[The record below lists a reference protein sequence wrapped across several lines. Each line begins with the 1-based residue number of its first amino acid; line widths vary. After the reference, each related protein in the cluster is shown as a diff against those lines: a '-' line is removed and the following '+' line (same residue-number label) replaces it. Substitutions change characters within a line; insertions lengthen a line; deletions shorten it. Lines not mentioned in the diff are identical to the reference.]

1 MRRVVIDGCP
11 HGAIMAKDLMSD
23 RGDLLLAKGAKLS
36 ERRLDALLDKGY
48 TSVTIDDPDTD
59 GIEIP
64 DVVSES
70 VKAATK
76 AKLAGTFDMFADIS
90 GGFLGAPPEKI
101 QSELESDEFLKKA
114 AQIDP
119 LERLREEVEAMMDE
133 IMTAETLDGLN
144 AIMIHDDYTFQHSV
158 DVAIVS
164 TMIAKQIGMP
174 RDRLSQITLGGLL
187 HDVGKVFI
195 PLEVLNKP
203 GKLTDKEF
211 DIIKSHP
218 TLGYQLLRSTNAGDN
233 LLAHHV
239 VYQHH
244 ERQDGKGYPRG
255 LTGRNQIRRSRQAT
269 VDPKRIHIVGEIS
282 GVADTYEALA
292 ADRPYR
298 LAFPPEKVREIL
310 WDMSGEHLN
319 HEILM
324 KAMEIIPRFPSGSE
338 VEMVTGPYAG
348 FWGIVAKVDK
358 AHLENPVVRLLENR
372 AGERISP
379 IEIDLLAF
387 DYEMQSARRAIPEK
401 MAAVAG

>member
-1 MRRVVIDGCP
+1 
-11 HGAIMAKDLMSD
+11 MSD
-23 RGDLLLAKGAKLS
+23 RGELLLAKGAKLS
-36 ERRLDALLDKGY
+36 ERRLESLLDKGY
-48 TSVTIDDPDTD
+48 SSVTIEDPDTD

-70 VKAATK
+70 VKAATR
-76 AKLAGTFDMFADIS
+76 AKLAGTFDMFAEIS
-90 GGFLGAPPEKI
+90 GGFLGADPNTI
-101 QSELESDEFLKKA
+101 QTELESSEFQGRA
-114 AQIDP
+114 ALIDP

-133 IMTAETLDGLN
+133 ILMAETLDGLN
-144 AIMIHDDYTFQHSV
+144 AIMIHDEYTFQHSV

-164 TMIAKQIGMP
+164 TMIARQIGMP

-187 HDVGKVFI
+187 HDLGKVFVPPEI
-195 PLEVLNKP
+195 LNKP
-203 GKLTDKEF
+203 GKLTKSEF
-211 DIIKSHP
+211 EVVKSHP
-218 TLGYQLLRSTNAGDN
+218 TLGCQMLRAANPGEN

-244 ERQDGKGYPRG
+244 EHQDGRGYPRG
-255 LTGRNQIRRSRQAT
+255 LVGRNQIPRSRQESM
-269 VDPKRIHIVGEIS
+269 DPKRIHLVGEIS

-319 HEILM
+319 HEVLM
-324 KAMEIIPRFPSGSE
+324 KAMSIIPRFPTGSE

-348 FWGIVAKVDK
+348 FWGIVAKVDS

-379 IEIDLLAF
+379 IEVDLLAF
-387 DYEMQSARRAIPEK
+387 DYEMQSARRTIPKK

>member
-1 MRRVVIDGCP
+1 
-11 HGAIMAKDLMSD
+11 
-23 RGDLLLAKGAKLS
+23 
-36 ERRLDALLDKGY
+36 
-48 TSVTIDDPDTD
+48 
-59 GIEIP
+59 
-64 DVVSES
+64 
-70 VKAATK
+70 
-76 AKLAGTFDMFADIS
+76 
-90 GGFLGAPPEKI
+90 
-101 QSELESDEFLKKA
+101 
-114 AQIDP
+114 
-119 LERLREEVEAMMDE
+119 MMDE
-133 IMTAETLDGLN
+133 ILTAETLDGLN

-174 RDRLSQITLGGLL
+174 RDRLSQLTLGGLL

-195 PLEVLNKP
+195 PLEALNKP
-203 GKLTDKEF
+203 GKLTDKEC

-218 TLGYQLLRSTNAGDN
+218 TLGYQILRSENAGDN

-255 LTGRNQIRRSRQAT
+255 LTGRNQIRRSRQAS

-298 LAFPPEKVREIL
+298 LAFPLEKIREIL

-324 KAMEIIPRFPSGSE
+324 KAMDIIPRFPTGSE
-338 VEMVTGPYAG
+338 VEMLTGPYTG

-372 AGERISP
+372 ADERISP
-379 IEIDLLAF
+379 IEVDVLTF
-387 DYEMQSARRAIPEK
+387 DYEEQSARRTIPEK

>member
-1 MRRVVIDGCP
+1 
-11 HGAIMAKDLMSD
+11 MAQDLSSD
-23 RGDLLLAKGAKLS
+23 RGELLLAKGAMLS
-36 ERRLDALLDKGY
+36 ERRLESLLDKGY
-48 TSVTIDDPDTD
+48 SSITIEDPDTD

-64 DVVSES
+64 NVVSES
-70 VKAATK
+70 VKAATR
-76 AKLAGTFDMFADIS
+76 AKLAGTFDMFAEIS
-90 GGFLGAPPEKI
+90 GGFLGAAPETI
-101 QSELESDEFLKKA
+101 QTELESSEFQKQA
-114 AQIDP
+114 EAIDP

-133 IMTAETLDGLN
+133 ILSAETLDGLN

-195 PLEVLNKP
+195 PLDVLNKP
-203 GKLTDKEF
+203 GKLTSKEF

-218 TLGYQLLRSTNAGDN
+218 TLGYQMLRSAGGAEN

-244 ERQDGKGYPRG
+244 EKQDGTGYPRG
-255 LTGRNQIRRSRQAT
+255 LQGHNKIRRSRQASLN
-269 VDPKRIHIVGEIS
+269 PKLIHIVGEIS

-298 LAFPPEKVREIL
+298 LAFEPEKVREIL
-310 WDMSGEHLN
+310 WDMSGGHLN

-324 KAMEIIPRFPSGSE
+324 KAMDIIPRFPTGSE
-338 VEMVTGPYAG
+338 VEMVTGPYAS

-358 AHLENPVVRLLENR
+358 AHLENPVVRLLENS
-372 AGERISP
+372 AGERITP
-379 IEIDLLAF
+379 IELDLLAF
-387 DYEMQSARRAIPEK
+387 DYEMRSARRAIPEK
-401 MAAVAG
+401 MAALAT